1 MASTTTPPLAASC
14 KELLIPKDATGAPG
28 NWLAAWSGQRQ
39 NMLRRR
45 KERSIGA
52 FLKCV
57 SGLSMLFSNVFL
69 QVVISALFK
78 SKRAMSAESWRLP
91 RRLGQFWHPAQ
102 WLARHTLLTRWD
114 IFYII
119 CDASYFKHYIIHY
132 IKHYTFLTSCSV
144 TQPVNNTEIHFACKA
159 WNRFPKK
166 SIALQCCMQHFP

>member
-1 MASTTTPPLAASC
+1 MFQAHACFSQMWFMP
-14 KELLIPKDATGAPG
+14 
-28 NWLAAWSGQRQ
+28 
-39 NMLRRR
+39 
-45 KERSIGA
+45 IGA

-57 SGLSMLFSNVFL
+57 SGLSVFFSNVFL

-119 CDASYFKHYIIHY
+119 CDASYIILQTLHHTLYQTLYISDILLSHTASEQ
-132 IKHYTFLTSCSV
+132 HWDTFC
-144 TQPVNNTEIHFACKA
+144 
-159 WNRFPKK
+159 
-166 SIALQCCMQHFP
+166 LQSMK

>member
-39 NMLRRR
+39 NMLLRRR
-45 KERSIGA
+45 ERFIGA

-57 SGLSMLFSNVFL
+57 SGLSVFFSNVFL

-119 CDASYFKHYIIHY
+119 CDASYIILQTLHHTLYQTLYISDILLSHTASEQ
-132 IKHYTFLTSCSV
+132 HWDTFC
-144 TQPVNNTEIHFACKA
+144 
-159 WNRFPKK
+159 
-166 SIALQCCMQHFP
+166 LQSMK